1 MYLAIPKYIKI
12 DDDEYFKFWDCETI
26 CKYIKSKFKYSKT
39 NIINKDYKVF
49 NINNSSTIQFMIY
62 TKKFNKEKLLDF
74 FTYKKIHMIQV
85 QNTIDESLEENIKF
99 TDNNDNEIDL
109 LRIIL
114 DESNFI
120 YKCFVKIKKN

>member
-12 DDDEYFKFWDCETI
+12 DDNEYFKFWDCETVF
-26 CKYIKSKFKYSKT
+26 KYIKSTFKYNKN

-49 NINNSSTIQFMIY
+49 NINNSNTIQFMIY

-85 QNTIDESLEENIKF
+85 QNTIDKSLEENIKF